1 MVRREKQ
8 EPRVGSSG
16 TALKDFEADIYLKKV
31 IYLKKLI
38 FIKEF
43 IFEIHTCFYT
53 HNDNE

>member
-1 MVRREKQ
+1 MLRREKQ

-43 IFEIHTCFYT
+43 IFKIHTCFYT